1 MTRDTSR
8 NLTPREAANAIL
20 RKVEPLTSESLSL
33 LDALGRVCAVTVTS
47 PIDIP
52 AWDNSAMD
60 GYAARSEDL
69 RDREGVALRLV
80 ETIAAG
86 QFPTCTIDAG
96 QCARIFTGAPVP
108 QGADSVIRQEDASV
122 LSDGTVRIDAL
133 RDVGRNVRPRGED
146 ITRGTAVCEH
156 REEIGPAQIAVL
168 AAIAGRTVQA
178 YRVPT
183 VAIIGSG
190 DEIVDL
196 DQRDAILDGRKIA
209 SSNSYAMAAMARAA
223 GAVPLDMGIAR
234 DDPREVRERLEQA
247 STADMI
253 VTSGG
258 MSVGEHDHLRTLLQD
273 AGSDMQFWRLKSRP
287 GAPVGFG
294 IINGTPWLGLPGNP
308 VSTMVTFELFVRP
321 ALRKMMGHQAL
332 FRRPTSVRLGEPIS
346 TPARLTH
353 FLRVRLTDEAGTP
366 VAHLTGPQGSGIA
379 SSMAKAD
386 ALLIVP
392 EDVSEGAPG
401 EAFQAM
407 RLNEAVHVMEVPF

>member
-1 MTRDTSR
+1 
-8 NLTPREAANAIL
+8 LTPREAANAIL
-20 RKVEPLTSESLSL
+20 RRVRPLTPEILPL
-33 LDALGRVCAVTVTS
+33 LDALGRVCAKTVTS

-60 GYAARSEDL
+60 GYAARSDDL
-69 RDREGVALRLV
+69 RERQEVALHVV
-80 ETIAAG
+80 ETITAG
-86 QFPTCTIDAG
+86 QFPTCTIGAG

-108 QGADSVIRQEDASV
+108 HGADTVIRQEDISV
-122 LSDGTVRIDAL
+122 LPDGTIRIDAL
-133 RDVGRNVRPRGED
+133 RDVGKNVRPRGED
-146 ITRGTAVCEH
+146 ITRGATVCELG
-156 REEIGPAQIAVL
+156 REVGPAQIAVL
-168 AAIAGRTVQA
+168 AAIAARIVEV

-183 VAIIGSG
+183 VAIMGSG

-209 SSNSYAMAAMARAA
+209 SSNSYAMAAMARAV
-223 GAVPLDMGIAR
+223 GAVPRDLGIAR

-258 MSVGEHDHLRTLLQD
+258 MSVGEHDHLRKLLQD

-321 ALRKMMGHQAL
+321 ALRKMMGHEAL

-353 FLRVRLTDEAGTP
+353 FLRVCLTDEAGMP

-392 EDVSEGAPG
+392 EHVSEASAG
-401 EAFQAM
+401 EVFQAM
-407 RLNEAVHVMEVPF
+407 RLNEAVHVTEVPF